1 MKAVGSR
8 SRSALLFGMLTVY
21 PCVRVPLLTWFCR
34 SFASCRPWPE
44 TQSACHCVPVS
55 VPSLTEFLVV
65 IWIVWF
71 LSVITALLTWPWLM
85 RLTIWEVS
93 AVW

>member
-1 MKAVGSR
+1 M
-8 SRSALLFGMLTVY
+8 
-21 PCVRVPLLTWFCR
+21 LTWFCR

-44 TQSACHCVPVS
+44 THEASNCVPLS
-55 VPSLTEFLVV
+55 VPIWTVFLVV

-93 AVW
+93 TCW